1 MKRLLLAYVACS
13 APLAAQSVRG
23 RLEGRV
29 PPASIPVLDSLVQ
42 VAAHE
47 HLPTEPLL
55 QKAIEGGAK
64 QVSGERIVK
73 AVVLNLDQLRRGQAL
88 LRRAGDTPPVTP
100 GEVVT
105 VVWALKRGLPD
116 SVVEQVVAALPGE
129 PRSSALHAIADLVVH
144 RIPADSAAG
153 LILEAVRQGVRGPR
167 LLDVSGAAVQELQR
181 GRTHAEALAVVRRE
195 LPNVP
200 PPPPPARATVL
211 RARRPGGGAPQVP
224 ER

>member
-1 MKRLLLAYVACS
+1 MKRLLLVYVACS

-73 AVVLNLDQLRRGQAL
+73 AVV
-88 LRRAGDTPPVTP
+88 
-100 GEVVT
+100 
-105 VVWALKRGLPD
+105 
-116 SVVEQVVAALPGE
+116 
-129 PRSSALHAIADLVVH
+129 
-144 RIPADSAAG
+144 
-153 LILEAVRQGVRGPR
+153 
-167 LLDVSGAAVQELQR
+167 
-181 GRTHAEALAVVRRE
+181 RRE